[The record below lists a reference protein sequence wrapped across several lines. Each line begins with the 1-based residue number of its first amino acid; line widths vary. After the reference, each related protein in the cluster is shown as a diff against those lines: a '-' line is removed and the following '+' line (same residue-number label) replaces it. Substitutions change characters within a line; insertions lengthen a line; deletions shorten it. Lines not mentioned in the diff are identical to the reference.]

1 MQPSSV
7 PARHTEVSVCALRV
21 AVLAALLLLSA
32 CSGSPESSDADQSGP
47 AAASERSTGGRA
59 SSPKRPQPRPIAI
72 PTSGWQS
79 GQVPSDATASGVL
92 ALDEFDC
99 VFLGGQG
106 YGERHYLVWPDGFT
120 ARVDQVGVLTL
131 LNDGG
136 GVVAVGGH
144 GQTLGDQVAV
154 RGVLGN
160 RDKAQ
165 ESCVPGADQV
175 LFVQTASLDN
185 P

>member
-7 PARHTEVSVCALRV
+7 PARHTEVYAWTLRV
-21 AVLAALLLLSA
+21 AVLAVILLLSA
-32 CSGSPESSDADQSGP
+32 CSGSPQSSNADQSGP
-47 AAASERSTGGRA
+47 AAASEGPGGRA
-59 SSPKRPQPRPIAI
+59 SSPNTPPQPRPIAI
-72 PTSGWQS
+72 QTREWQS
-79 GQVPSDATASGVL
+79 GQVRSDATASGVL

-106 YGERHYLVWPDGFT
+106 YGERHYVVWPNGFT
-120 ARVDQVGVLTL
+120 ASVNQVGVLTL

-136 GVVAVGGH
+136 EVVAVGGH
-144 GQTLGDQVAV
+144 DQTIGDQVLV
-154 RGVLGN
+154 RGELGK
-160 RDKAQ
+160 RDNSQ
-165 ESCVPGADQV
+165 ERCMPSEGQV